1 VVAEHAGILMISDKG
16 FASTTVERDLAE
28 RGIALLRPSR
38 KREKARHGEAMLKKV
53 RQLIESASDTVKGHE
68 RG

>member
-1 VVAEHAGILMISDKG
+1 VKAKS
-16 FASTTVERDLAE
+16 E

-38 KREKARHGEAMLKKV
+38 KREKARYGEAMLKKV
-53 RQLIESASDTVKGHE
+53 RQLIESVSDTVKGRE